1 MREILEREIANLEQ
15 QEREAYGRYQM
26 INGSLQFARFLLK
39 EIENGKA
46 SSSRKENESP
56 ERLNGANGEGV
67 GGDVVSHPAIKRRRI
82 RKNLDVN

>member
-26 INGSLQFARFLLK
+26 FNGSLQFARFLLK
-39 EIENGKA
+39 EIENGQA
-46 SSSRKENESP
+46 SGSREKDENP
-56 ERLNGANGEGV
+56 ERLNGANGESV
-67 GGDVVSHPAIKRRRI
+67 GGDVVSHPAIERRRI